1 MSKRSGDRSGVRS
14 LGAKFGRKWFEIR
27 LTYID
32 PRTGKKRDSK
42 KKIQADSKFLA
53 AAKRDELLTALR
65 AGKAPP
71 HDRKRFGDALDAYF
85 ERPMAHSSRRSRT
98 SYAKAL
104 REAFGEWWV
113 DVVKRGDLQTYI
125 DGLKYGSSG
134 QNTVRAIIQG
144 AFDVAVRRGWVA
156 ESPAERLKLRDD
168 SVEKAR
174 REALADP
181 PKRSLTPDEAV
192 LFLADL
198 RDHSPHLYP
207 LVATQYV
214 LGCRFSEVS
223 ALPPDG
229 VDLETGLVPIRRGQV
244 DGQLGPTKGK
254 YARLAAIPLTLRAE
268 LKAYRAMV
276 VEQQWPGHNEFFF
289 PRPPGGWRRHS
300 NAWSIATAGDHIRAA
315 YDRLGLSHM
324 KAVTHAARHTMISRA
339 AMDKENELLMRK
351 VVGHSS
357 QRQSEVYTAAHVAQ
371 VIELAERTGG
381 ALLGKKEG

>member
-1 MSKRSGDRSGVRS
+1 VSKREDGVRP

-32 PRTGKKRDSK
+32 PRTGKKRDTK

-65 AGKAPP
+65 AGKPEP
-71 HDRKRFGDALDAYF
+71 SERKRFGDALDEYLS
-85 ERPMAHSSRRSRT
+85 RPMAHSSKSSRT
-98 SYAKAL
+98 SYAKGL
-104 REAFGEWWV
+104 RAAFGDWWI
-113 DVVKRGDLQTYI
+113 DAVKRGDLQTYI
-125 DGLKYGSSG
+125 DKLAYGTSG
-134 QNTVRAIIQG
+134 QSTVRAIMRG
-144 AFDVAVRRGWVA
+144 TFDLAVRREWIA
-156 ESPAERLKLRDD
+156 ESPAANLKLRDD

-174 REALADP
+174 REALGDA
-181 PKRSLTPDEAV
+181 PKRSLTPEEAV

-198 RDHSPHLYP
+198 RDHSPALYP

-300 NAWSIATAGDHIRAA
+300 NAWSIATAADHIRAA

-324 KAVTHAARHTMISRA
+324 KAVTHAARHSMISRA
-339 AMDKENELLMRK
+339 AMDRENEALLRK

-357 QRQSEVYTAAHVAQ
+357 QRQTAIYTTAHVAQ

-381 ALLGKKEG
+381 ALLGKKEPG